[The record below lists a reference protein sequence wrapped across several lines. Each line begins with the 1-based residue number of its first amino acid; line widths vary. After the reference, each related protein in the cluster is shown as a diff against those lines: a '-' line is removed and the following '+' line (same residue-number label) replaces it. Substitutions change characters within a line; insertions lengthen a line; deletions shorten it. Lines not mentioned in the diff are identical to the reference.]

1 MTVKEKLKQLFDE
14 GLLTEEDLKEIGVVL
29 DSEDSKEDDNPE
41 SDPEKFGTEG
51 EPENTPAP
59 KVEETTEP
67 RTDDSSTTDNV
78 PPTDETDTGIPDENE
93 GAPQVQE
100 TSTPTT
106 DPAVDYNARFEEVIK
121 VNQALAARIEALE
134 QAFQSV
140 KIPIPTE
147 QTNSD
152 FGLNGA
158 GEIQSQSANS
168 DFMDNVVKSMGGFS
182 R

>member
-29 DSEDSKEDDNPE
+29 ETEDSKEDNNPE
-41 SDPEKFGTEG
+41 SKPENSEADG
-51 EPENTPAP
+51 EPEDIPTSN
-59 KVEETTEP
+59 VEKTTEP
-67 RTDDSSTTDNV
+67 QTDDSSTDDV
-78 PPTDETDTGIPDENE
+78 PPTDATDTGIPDENE
-93 GAPQVQE
+93 GAPQAQE
-100 TSTPTT
+100 PSTTTT

-147 QTNSD
+147 QTDSD

-158 GEIQSQSANS
+158 GEIQSQNANS
-168 DFMDNVVKSMGGFS
+168 DFMNEIVKSMGGFS